1 MKIHYPF
8 ENRPPPYAYDALGPY
23 IHEKRIHLRF
33 VEKQIKIVLYPAHMG
48 ILSPF
53 LKGGL

>member
-1 MKIHYPF
+1 MKTHYPF

-23 IHEKRIHLRF
+23 IHEKMMHLRF
-33 VEKQIKIVLYPAHMG
+33 VEKQIKSVLYPAHMG